1 MLSKHRI
8 EIKVKAKQEWSA
20 YTVKLTINKAAPLYM
35 QYTGKGQLEF
45 LSLEL
50 EKIK

>member
-1 MLSKHRI
+1 MVSIYCKI
-8 EIKVKAKQEWSA
+8 
-20 YTVKLTINKAAPLYM
+20 TINKTAPLYM
-35 QYTGKGQLEF
+35 QYIGKGQLEF